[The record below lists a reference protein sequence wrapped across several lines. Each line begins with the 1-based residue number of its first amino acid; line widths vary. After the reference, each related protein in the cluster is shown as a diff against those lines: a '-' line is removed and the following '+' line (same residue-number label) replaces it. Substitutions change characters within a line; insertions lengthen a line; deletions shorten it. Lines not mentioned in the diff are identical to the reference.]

1 MHSRERLLQARH
13 DAMNKLRAGELN
25 DPVFENALK
34 LAGEGRKVEEFGGDY
49 FDTILPKRKSDM
61 SAGKVFLK
69 PVERSHGLGTSAA
82 TYQAMRAAE
91 SLARTGKSKLAQGAG
106 DKDLHQI
113 AAFLQKHVMPTS
125 ITNVGTKGSRGNA
138 TNEEVLLRAA
148 ALYGDTYNG
157 FDPKTGMPFNM
168 MKGQTGVVGRDAGHF
183 IGHASR
189 PDLSNSPYNIG
200 YQNQYENKGQAAAEK
215 IASQQGRV
223 ATGTEIADMLWKSI
237 VNRTVEDV
245 KLPSRNTKEGKAA
258 YEALMGPINAKL
270 DQSRM
275 AGQIFI
281 V

>member
-1 MHSRERLLQARH
+1 M
-13 DAMNKLRAGELN
+13 D

-34 LAGEGRKVEEFGGDY
+34 LAGEGRKVEEYGGDY
-49 FDTILPKRKSDM
+49 FETILPKSENER
-61 SAGKVFLK
+61 ATGRVFLK
-69 PVERSHGLGTSAA
+69 PVKRSSDLGTSAA
-82 TYQAMRAAE
+82 TYQAMAAAE
-91 SLARTGKSKLAQGAG
+91 NLARTGKSKLAEGAAH
-106 DKDLHQI
+106 KDLHQI

-125 ITNVGTKGSRGNA
+125 ISSVGTKGSRGNA
-138 TNEEVLLRAA
+138 TDEEILLRSA
-148 ALYGDTYNG
+148 ALFGDTYNG
-157 FDPKTGMPFNM
+157 FDPKHGMPFNM

-245 KLPSRNTKEGKAA
+245 NLPPRNTKAGKAA
-258 YEALMGPINAKL
+258 YEALMGPIHAKL
-270 DQSRM
+270 EQSRM

>member
-1 MHSRERLLQARH
+1 MEQEDLLRLRNDTQLGVNRG
-13 DAMNKLRAGELN
+13 DYID
-25 DPVFENALK
+25 DPVFLNALK
-34 LAGEGRKVEEFGGDY
+34 KAGEGRKVEEFGGDY
-49 FDTILPKRKSDM
+49 FETILPKSKKEMATGR
-61 SAGKVFLK
+61 VVLK

-82 TYQAMRAAE
+82 TYQAMSAAE
-91 SLARTGKSKLAQGAG
+91 SLARTGKSKITPGAG
-106 DKDLHQI
+106 AKNLPEI
-113 AAFLQKHVMPTS
+113 ASFLQKHVMPGS
-125 ITNVGTKGSRGNA
+125 ITQVGTKGSRGNA
-138 TNEEVLLRAA
+138 TDEQILLRAA
-148 ALYGDTYNG
+148 ALFGDTYNG
-157 FDPKTGMPFNM
+157 FDPRHGMPFNM

-189 PDLSNSPYNIG
+189 PDLSNDPYNIG
-200 YQNQYENKGQAAAEK
+200 YQNQYENKGQSAAEK
-215 IASQQGRV
+215 IASQEGRV

-245 KLPSRNTKEGKAA
+245 KLPSRNTKVGKAA

>member
-1 MHSRERLLQARH
+1 
-13 DAMNKLRAGELN
+13 MNKLRAGELN

-34 LAGEGRKVEEFGGDY
+34 LAGQGRKVEEFGGDY
-49 FDTILPKRKSDM
+49 FETILPKRKSDM
-61 SAGKVFLK
+61 ATGRVFLQ

-82 TYQAMRAAE
+82 TYQAMSAAE
-91 SLARTGKSKLAQGAG
+91 SLARTGKSKITPEAG
-106 DKDLHQI
+106 TKDLPQI

-125 ITNVGTKGSRGNA
+125 ISNVGTKGSRGDA
-138 TNEEVLLRAA
+138 TDEQILLRAA

-157 FDPKTGMPFNM
+157 FDPKSGMPFNM
-168 MKGQTGVVGRDAGHF
+168 MKGQIGVVGRDAGHF

-189 PDLSNSPYNIG
+189 PDLSNDPYNIG
-200 YQNQYENKGQAAAEK
+200 YQNQYENKGQSAAEK

-245 KLPSRNTKEGKAA
+245 KLPPRNTKAGKAA